1 MTSRKQITYL
11 VQVALPFLVLGYLK
25 HNAFYIPGVL
35 ILLSLPVPFLRRS
48 IIQRWQDL
56 GHFLGRFMAP
66 LVLTVLYYG
75 VLTPLACMRRL
86 FGSDELS
93 LKKPQQ
99 STLHRVNSVHS
110 LDKFDDLW

>member
-1 MTSRKQITYL
+1 MSSKKQILYL
-11 VQVALPFLVLGYLK
+11 VQVALPFLVLGYVK
-25 HNAFYIPGVL
+25 HRAFYVPCVVIL
-35 ILLSLPVPFLRRS
+35 IALPVPIGRRL
-48 IIQRWQDL
+48 IIQRWQDF

-75 VLTPLACMRRL
+75 VLTPLAWIRRL

-99 STLHRVNSVHS
+99 STLHTVNTVHP